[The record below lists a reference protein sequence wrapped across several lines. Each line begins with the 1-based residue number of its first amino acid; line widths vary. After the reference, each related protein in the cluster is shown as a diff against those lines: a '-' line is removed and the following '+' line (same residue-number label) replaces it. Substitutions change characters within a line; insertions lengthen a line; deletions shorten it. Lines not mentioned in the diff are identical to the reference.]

1 MPNGRSRSQH
11 SRTANAR
18 RNRARDR
25 ARDRARVRRPEA
37 AMPAFRRL
45 LLEVEAAAP
54 DLDAESY
61 FFKAFRRFI
70 CEGHT
75 RNVGEVMYLQGS
87 IRDAGGERVA
97 DFVERVAE
105 ALSHEDHWG
114 CSAPIIEAAV
124 QNLRAAGFPEPI
136 VDALHKT
143 QMPLAK
149 PAAKAAWAPARAPNP
164 EPAPGDCMTC
174 CHVFAPEN
182 LVSCKTPNC
191 TYVQCVACVIKAG
204 GGACTRPGCNHVHMK
219 CPQCR
224 EMQTVSGANGCCLQL
239 ADLEPHLLV
248 LTLDSIRKRCRKHDE
263 NAVEHL
269 ATVMDNLNREME
281 DVIRGIELVTV
292 DPAA

>member
-1 MPNGRSRSQH
+1 MPNGRSRSQR

-25 ARDRARVRRPEA
+25 ARVRGPEA
-37 AMPAFRRL
+37 AMPAFHRI
-45 LLEVEAAAP
+45 LLECEAAEP

-75 RNVGEVMYLQGS
+75 RGVAEVMYLKGAIQ
-87 IRDAGGERVA
+87 DAGGERVA

-105 ALSHEDHWG
+105 ALPHENHWG
-114 CSAPIIEAAV
+114 CSAAIIEAAV

-143 QMPLAK
+143 QMPVAK
-149 PAAKAAWAPARAPNP
+149 PAAKTAAKPAAKTATKTAWAPSRAPDP

-174 CHVFAPEN
+174 CHVFAREN
-182 LVSCKTPNC
+182 LVGCKTPNC
-191 TYVQCVACVIKAG
+191 TYVQCVACMIKGG

-224 EMQTVSGANGCCLQL
+224 EMQWVSAANGRPLQL
-239 ADLEPHLLV
+239 GDLEPHLLV
-248 LTLDSIRKRCRKHDE
+248 LTLDSVRKRCRKHDE

-269 ATVMDNLNREME
+269 ATVMDNLN
-281 DVIRGIELVTV
+281 
-292 DPAA
+292 